1 MRRSLYYL
9 LFVSLLVNSKSHAQ
23 GISYV
28 SLGANRMWEPSLS
41 FPTSNFN
48 FPQAYG
54 VDLYAWGSLNIW
66 SDAFPESISDSSLV
80 ILTEEAYNGGWRLL
94 QKNTYVYDTDSN
106 LTKAYFDAVNWS
118 SIYGLQTQDRNEYK
132 IYRNSN
138 VDSSRSEQIQ
148 NYFTNSPY
156 QTAYGWKKE
165 VWKYL
170 TQDSIH
176 IQGQNKPFD
185 YALAYQT
192 NGNYNIDYFIIS
204 SWSGQSVLTGS
215 HQDSVIGN
223 LTISTQNYPSN
234 NSYQYYKYYTSGR
247 LDSSLNGQY
256 GLRYYYNTNNQLIQM
271 TDSSANGI
279 NILDFYRSTN
289 LDSIVSTYKDV
300 FNNVF
305 GPSKLAEYHYSQ
317 QDLDSII
324 RTQWSGS
331 VKKYRFCSDTYS
343 LPATDT
349 IYPYWHSSNGSSYT
363 FHAPTGGYGT
373 TPMYR
378 WQYKEQGIWY
388 DASSNYADWL
398 TDTSFTRNHF
408 FNNQT
413 QPVEIRCLINSCRV
427 DTFLAAVIMPYPCV
441 DSNLVLKEK
450 VYTPQYSKDTL
461 TGSLYNS
468 TLDTVLNYS
477 MRAHQFKIPGSTWKY
492 LNDSSNQWFTNIVI
506 NGEYNIEVDNINT
519 SIDSVQLAYYQL
531 YSYCNDK
538 IFDTITFRF
547 VNCLDS
553 INNQPIDQIVP
564 PGTDAFFKTI
574 HSDTNATYQWQ
585 TLNVG
590 SWIDLSD
597 FGKFSGSN
605 TDSLSIVGVDTLL
618 NGTQYRCQI
627 TACNNQISE
636 IGVLIVMPAPC
647 LDSIT
652 TQPQS
657 NTFYTVPGSAYF
669 KVDHTDTN
677 ATYQWQQNVGT
688 GWTNLS
694 DFGFYTGTSTDS
706 LQLNGITFAINGVGF
721 RCLTQS
727 CENDTSN
734 IAILTVIDNVG
745 IEEAENQIKVIPNPT
760 TGLLLVDFKGVFDYK
775 IYNINGQLVTQ
786 GKTEGQIDLTNL
798 PAGSYQ
804 LFLNTTE
811 GSNTHTIQKL

>member
-1 MRRSLYYL
+1 MRRSLFYFFFL
-9 LFVSLLVNSKSHAQ
+9 LISSKSFAQ
-23 GISYV
+23 INM
-28 SLGANRMWEPSLS
+28 GANNSDRNYEPVSGL
-41 FPTSNFN
+41 PIAERNH
-48 FPQAYG
+48 PQAYG
-54 VDLYAWGSLNIW
+54 VDLCRYGTFDLWLDHYPEPV
-66 SDAFPESISDSSLV
+66 SDTSVV
-80 ILTEEAYNGGWRLL
+80 ILTEEPYNGGWRLL
-94 QKNTYVYDTDSN
+94 NKNAYYYDLDSN
-106 LTKAYFDAVNWS
+106 LREAHFDVVNWS
-118 SIYGLQTQDRNEYK
+118 STWGLQTQDRVKYK
-132 IYRNSN
+132 IHRNSN
-138 VDSSRSEQIQ
+138 VDSSRSEDIKQ
-148 NYFTNSPY
+148 YFNTSSY
-156 QTAYGWKKE
+156 TTAYGWKKE
-165 VWKYL
+165 VWRSVNH
-170 TQDSIH
+170 DSIYF
-176 IQGQNKPFD
+176 QGQNKPFD
-185 YALAYQT
+185 YALAYNA
-192 NGNYNIDYFIIS
+192 NGNYLIDYFLIS
-204 SWSGQSVLTGS
+204 SWSGQSILTKS
-215 HQDSVIGN
+215 VQDSINGNVVIA
-223 LTISTQNYPSN
+223 SQKFPSN
-234 NSYQYYKYYTSGR
+234 GYQYHKYFTSGR
-247 LDSSLNGQY
+247 LDSSLDGNY
-256 GLRYYYNTNNQLIQM
+256 GLRYFYNVNDELIQL
-271 TDSSANGI
+271 TDSTSNYTFTT
-279 NILDFYRSTN
+279 DFHRSTN
-289 LDSIVSTYKDV
+289 LDSITSSYSSGNVSSSY
-300 FNNVF
+300 
-305 GPSKLAEYHYSQ
+305 KLAEYHYTQ

-324 RTQWSGS
+324 RTDWNGN
-331 VKKYRFCSDTYS
+331 VKKYRFCNDTYS
-343 LPATDT
+343 LPVTDT

-363 FHAPTGGYGT
+363 FHAPTGGFGT

-378 WQYKEQGIWY
+378 WQYNAQGIWY
-388 DASSNYADWL
+388 DASSNYSDWL

-477 MRAHQFKIPGSTWKY
+477 MRALQFKIPGSTWKY
-492 LNDSSNQWFTNIVI
+492 LNDPSNQWFTNIVI
-506 NGEYNIEVDNINT
+506 NGEYNIEVDSINT
-519 SIDSVQLAYYQL
+519 SIDSVQLAYYQQ

-538 IFDTITFRF
+538 IFDTLTFRF

-564 PGTDAFFKTI
+564 SGTDAFFKTI

-590 SWIDLSD
+590 SWVDLSD

-636 IGVLIVMPAPC
+636 IGVLTVTPAPC

-652 TQPQS
+652 SQPQS

-721 RCLTQS
+721 RCLAQS

-745 IEEAENQIKVIPNPT
+745 IEESSKDLTVSPNPT
-760 TGLLLVDFKGVFDYK
+760 EGLISVNLNSAAEYNVFNMTGQKVAE
-775 IYNINGQLVTQ
+775 
-786 GKTEGQIDLTNL
+786 GKTEGKIDLTNL
-798 PAGSYQ
+798 PSGTYQ
-804 LFLNTTE
+804 LILNTEE
-811 GSNTHTIQKL
+811 GIRTHSIQKL